1 MNQEDIPWVNLIW
14 QAHYQD
20 NKLPQSRAPCGS
32 FWSKDCLALWN
43 DFMELAM
50 VKANARRT
58 VRIWKD
64 EWMET
69 PAMEEFPH
77 LFSFARDQDCILEKF
92 HALRDDDIVDNF
104 QLPLSITAGHECEEL
119 SQMLQN
125 WAGNKDTNIKDQ
137 WEFEWKGK
145 YSCKKVYAK
154 LDPSD
159 IAPPPFQ
166 WIWKSRALPEQKFF
180 FGFFYWID

>member
-1 MNQEDIPWVNLIW
+1 MEGKGIDKKGKCLVKWEKVCKPKNAGGLGIKSLRVQNNALMMKNLYKFMNQEDIPWVKLIW

-20 NKLPQSRAPCGS
+20 FKLPQSRAPCGS
-32 FWSKDCLALWN
+32 FWWKDCLSLWN

-64 EWMET
+64 KWMET

-77 LFSFARDQDCILEKF
+77 LFSFAGDQDCSLEKF

-104 QLPLSITAGHECEEL
+104 QLPLSITAGHECDEL

-125 WAGNKDTNIKDQ
+125 
-137 WEFEWKGK
+137 
-145 YSCKKVYAK
+145 
-154 LDPSD
+154 
-159 IAPPPFQ
+159 
-166 WIWKSRALPEQKFF
+166 
-180 FGFFYWID
+180 